1 MSVDAILHYYAS
13 QLEQKGIKYRYSVE
27 VPEKM
32 KISDLDICRIFG
44 NLMENAV
51 RAVQKE
57 ENADEAY
64 VNCICKVKM
73 GKLLI
78 NIENTYAG
86 EVQRNGA
93 AFYSTSHSGQG
104 IGIASVSKTAEKY
117 GGYADFSARN
127 GIFRRMCLFHWKIWI
142 YGFRTKPADRL
153 RNFAGSFFH
162 IKSLRNQL
170 CRLLYYEK
178 R

>member
-1 MSVDAILHYYAS
+1 M
-13 QLEQKGIKYRYSVE
+13 
-27 VPEKM
+27 
-32 KISDLDICRIFG
+32 
-44 NLMENAV
+44 
-51 RAVQKE
+51 QKE

-86 EVQRNGA
+86 EVQRNGHFLFNKSQRA
-93 AFYSTSHSGQG
+93 RELELLLFPKQQRNMVDMPTFLPETVYSG
-104 IGIASVSKTAEKY
+104 
-117 GGYADFSARN
+117 
-127 GIFRRMCLFHWKIWI
+127 RMCLFHWKIWI
-142 YGFRTKPADRL
+142 YGFLTKLTDRL

>member
-1 MSVDAILHYYAS
+1 
-13 QLEQKGIKYRYSVE
+13 
-27 VPEKM
+27 
-32 KISDLDICRIFG
+32 
-44 NLMENAV
+44 
-51 RAVQKE
+51 
-57 ENADEAY
+57 
-64 VNCICKVKM
+64 M

-93 AFYSTSHSGQG
+93 AFIPQVTAAG
-104 IGIASVSKTAEKY
+104 IGMLLFPKQQ
-117 GGYADFSARN
+117 RN
-127 GIFRRMCLFHWKIWI
+127 MVDMPTFLPETVYSGRMCLFHWKIWI
-142 YGFRTKPADRL
+142 YGFLTKLTDRL